1 MARYSSSKYRS
12 SGRGRRASGRSR
24 SYSGGVR
31 RTGSRSGRTSGR
43 QQVVKLVVQHAYPQ
57 AQGAVY
63 APGVPG
69 TVGVANNPAPNK
81 RSIF

>member
-1 MARYSSSKYRS
+1 MARYTKARRS
-12 SGRGRRASGRSR
+12 TGRRYSSRGSRTGGRFVRGSSRGSGRS
-24 SYSGGVR
+24 
-31 RTGSRSGRTSGR
+31 SGR